1 MSTVQAT
8 AEELRPLA
16 VELLGSPAPPQDPYP
31 KYHQLRDAAPM
42 YRDEELGIWFLTRY
56 ADCSEALR
64 DPRLGRAPEDV
75 ESQLNGGVR
84 RQRRRQRPSMLFLN
98 PPEHTRQRKLVN
110 RGFTPRRVESMRPHV
125 AELTDECLDRI
136 AEQGEADIMDLL
148 AFPLPVAVIGELV
161 GVPRAEQ
168 AQFRDVA
175 QDLTARL
182 DPIQSDEKVDR
193 AEVAADFFR
202 EYFLDLISKRRAEPQ
217 DDLTSLLVQAEESG
231 DVLDE
236 DEIISVTI
244 LLFAAGFETTTNLI
258 GSGLLALLR
267 NPGELQ
273 RLRDDRSLLPSA
285 VEEMLR
291 YESPVQVNG
300 RYALADTEIGGHPI
314 RAGESVVTFLG
325 AGNRDPEQF
334 PDPDRFDVGRDHGA
348 ALSFGGGIHYCLG
361 AALARLEAQ
370 VVFDR
375 LLDRFATLELLEQP
389 TFRPSVTL
397 RGVEELRV
405 RCEPA

>member
-1 MSTVQAT
+1 V
-8 AEELRPLA
+8 
-16 VELLGSPAPPQDPYP
+16 
-31 KYHQLRDAAPM
+31 
-42 YRDEELGIWFLTRY
+42 
-56 ADCSEALR
+56 EALR
-64 DPRLGRAPEDV
+64 
-75 ESQLNGGVR
+75 
-84 RQRRRQRPSMLFLN
+84 
-98 PPEHTRQRKLVN
+98 
-110 RGFTPRRVESMRPHV
+110 PHV
-125 AELTDECLDRI
+125 VELTDECLDRI
-136 AEQGEADIMDLL
+136 AEVGEADVMDLL

-175 QDLTARL
+175 QDLTAGL
-182 DPIQSDEKVDR
+182 DPIQSDEKLDR
-193 AEVAADFFR
+193 VEEAADFFR
-202 EYFLDLISKRRAEPQ
+202 AYFLELIAKRRAEPR
-217 DDLTSLLVQAEESG
+217 DDLISLLVQAEESG

-267 NPGELQ
+267 NPDELR

-300 RYALADTEIGGHPI
+300 RYALQETEVGGQRI

-325 AGNRDPEQF
+325 AGNRDPQQF
-334 PDPDRFDVGRDHGA
+334 PDPDRFDVGRDDGA
-348 ALSFGGGIHYCLG
+348 PLSFGGGIHYCLG

-375 LLDRFATLELLEQP
+375 LLERFGDLELLEDP
-389 TFRPSVTL
+389 VWRPSVTL
-397 RGVEELRV
+397 RGVEALRV
-405 RCEPA
+405 RCTPR

>member
-1 MSTVQAT
+1 MAQAT
-8 AEELRPLA
+8 AHDLRPLA
-16 VELLGSPAPPQDPYP
+16 IELLGSPAPPQDPYP
-31 KYHQLRDAAPM
+31 KYHRLRDAAPI
-42 YRDEELGIWFLTRY
+42 YRDEELGIWFLSRY

-64 DPRLGRAPEDV
+64 DPKLGRAPEDLA
-75 ESQLNGGVR
+75 SQLNGGVR
-84 RQRRRQRPSMLFLN
+84 RRRQRQRPSMLFLN
-98 PPEHTRQRKLVN
+98 PPEHSRQRKLVN
-110 RGFTPRRVESMRPHV
+110 RGFTPRRVEALRPHV
-125 AELTDECLDRI
+125 VELTDECLDRI
-136 AEQGEADIMDLL
+136 SGRGEADVMDLL

-161 GVPRAEQ
+161 GVPRDEQ

-175 QDLTARL
+175 QDLTGGL
-182 DPIQSDEKVDR
+182 DPIQSDEKMGRV
-193 AEVAADFFR
+193 EHAADFFR
-202 EYFLDLISKRRAEPQ
+202 AYFLELIAKRRAEPR
-217 DDLTSLLVQAEESG
+217 DDLISLLVEAEESG

-267 NPGELQ
+267 NPLELQ

-300 RYALADTEIGGHPI
+300 RYALSDTEVGGQRI
-314 RAGESVVTFLG
+314 RTGESVVTFLG
-325 AGNRDPEQF
+325 AGNRDPHQF
-334 PDPDRFDVGRDHGA
+334 PDPDRFDVGRDDGMP
-348 ALSFGGGIHYCLG
+348 LSFGGGIHYCLG

-375 LLDRFATLELLEQP
+375 LLDRFAGLELMEEP